1 MEFNRTKEALTTNQ
15 LEAGMRV
22 ACLAVTD
29 LLEGLSSGNGE
40 FLTLPFF
47 YERLVDDEIRRRL
60 PSALSILS
68 TFEAAILEAH
78 GYIDDPD
85 DGQIHLD
92 DDDFR
97 DLINTG
103 QLAHPETGQLI
114 NDPMRHVHLYYSV
127 RKDAVNEA

>member
-1 MEFNRTKEALTTNQ
+1 MELTRTKQALIAIE
-15 LEAGMRV
+15 LEAGMRT
-22 ACLAVTD
+22 ACLAVTE

-47 YERLVDDEIRRRL
+47 YESLGDAEVRQRL

-78 GYIDDPD
+78 GYIDDPNN
-85 DGQIHLD
+85 GQIHLED
-92 DDDFR
+92 SEFR

-103 QLAHPETGQLI
+103 KLAHPETGELI
-114 NDPMRHVHLYYSV
+114 PDPMRHVHLYYSL
-127 RKDAVNEA
+127 RKDAMNES